1 MNKIFY
7 YEGRQAIIDILNF
20 QIIKS
25 KKIDGNLIKL
35 NEIYKNKIIPKMPI
49 KADVL
54 ISKYN
59 MSEGRQLGLKLKMIE
74 REWVENNFQIS
85 DRQVDNIIN
94 N

>member
-1 MNKIFY
+1 
-7 YEGRQAIIDILNF
+7 
-20 QIIKS
+20 
-25 KKIDGNLIKL
+25 
-35 NEIYKNKIIPKMPI
+35 MPI